1 MALDLRIVIG
11 RLLLAIGLQLVV
23 YGFLH
28 EGRASSMNLA
38 WGGGITVTGAL
49 FHLAPRLLR
58 KTA

>member
-23 YGFLH
+23 YGFFSD
-28 EGRASSMNLA
+28 GRASSMNIG
-38 WGGGITVTGAL
+38 WGSAILVAGAI
-49 FHLAPRLLR
+49 FHLIARMG

>member
-28 EGRASSMNLA
+28 DGRAASMDIA
-38 WGGGITVTGAL
+38 WGSGITLVGAI
-49 FHLAPRLLR
+49 FHLLPRLV